1 MKKIARALPYIALF
15 LAGWVNFGCHN
26 QTIPVPDNERIWW
39 YEKFDSNDE
48 IPSFMTELKDTGKNG
63 DFSLGLS
70 KFEISD
76 YFKLFSIGFSGHI
89 DDNCSSKEDIYNST
103 YDDFWINFLYH
114 ESDPNLS
121 VYNAEIDLYFY
132 PFFLEG
138 KQFDKDKIEYTLND
152 YYPEGYEV
160 RFEYYDETIMKVE
173 LARRCRPF
181 VDKDKMINELISNYK
196 LIV

>member
-1 MKKIARALPYIALF
+1 MKKIARALSYNLLF
-15 LAGWVNFGCHN
+15 LAGCMNFGCHN

-63 DFSLGLS
+63 DFSFGLS

-76 YFKLFSIGFSGHI
+76 YFRLFSIGFSGHI
-89 DDNCSSKEDIYNST
+89 DDNYSSKEDIYNST
-103 YDDFWINFLYH
+103 YDDFWISTIYL

-121 VYNAEIDLYFY
+121 VYLAKIKLYFY

-138 KQFDKDKIEYTLND
+138 KQFDKEKIEYVVND
-152 YYPEGYEV
+152 YYPERYEAH
-160 RFEYYDETIMKVE
+160 FEYYGETIMKVE
-173 LARRCRPF
+173 LTRQSNPLI
-181 VDKDKMINELISNYK
+181 DKDKMISELISNYE